1 MRNASTMSVIHYHA
15 AGVDIGAEFHVVAV
29 SPDAD
34 PEPVRTFQS
43 FTGDLQRM
51 ADWLK
56 SCGVTSIAME
66 STGVYWLP
74 AFEILEAAGFDVIL
88 VNARDAKNVPGRKT
102 DVNDAQWLQK
112 LHSFGLLR
120 ASFRPDHDIAILR
133 SYLRQRERLTEYRA
147 AHIQHMQKA
156 LMQMNVQLH
165 HAVADITG
173 VTGLSIVR
181 AIVNGERDPAVLIQY
196 RDVRCKKPPE
206 ILLRALTGNW
216 QPEHLFALEQA
227 VSLFDFYQE
236 KIRECD
242 VKIEESLHQLC
253 QSSSEPEGTLLPAR
267 HRTKQPNQLAFDVRP
282 LLWKIKGVDLTQI
295 HGFGPYLAL
304 KFIAECGTDMNRW
317 PDASHFTSWLCLS
330 PGNKISGGKVL
341 SSKTK
346 RSSSRIAAAL
356 RLAATTIG
364 RSDTALGA
372 FYRRLSSRIGKAKAV
387 TATARKLAILF
398 YNALKYGQKYTDPGA
413 NYYEERH
420 RNRVLD
426 GLKRRAKSMGYILH
440 EDPDSCI

>member
-1 MRNASTMSVIHYHA
+1 MRKASTMSVIHHHA
-15 AGVDIGAEFHVVAV
+15 AGVDTGAEFHVVAV

-34 PEPVRTFQS
+34 PGPVRTFQS

-56 SCGVTSIAME
+56 SCGVTNIAME

-74 AFEILEAAGFDVIL
+74 AFEIPEAAGFDVIL

-147 AHIQHMQKA
+147 AHIRHMQKA

-173 VTGLSIVR
+173 VTGLSIVP

-206 ILLRALTGNW
+206 ILFRALTGNW

-227 VSLFDFYQE
+227 VSLFGFYQE

-253 QSSSEPEGTLLPAR
+253 LSSPEPEGTLLPAR
-267 HRTKQPNQLAFDVRP
+267 HRTKQPNQLAFDVSP
-282 LLWKIKGVDLTQI
+282 LLWKITGVDLTQI

-304 KFIAECGTDMNRW
+304 KFIAECGTDMNCW

-372 FYRRLSSRIGKAKAV
+372 FYRRLSSRAGKAKAV

-413 NYYEERH
+413 DYYEERH
-420 RNRVLD
+420 RNWVPD

>member
-1 MRNASTMSVIHYHA
+1 MS
-15 AGVDIGAEFHVVAV
+15 
-29 SPDAD
+29 
-34 PEPVRTFQS
+34 
-43 FTGDLQRM
+43 
-51 ADWLK
+51 DWLK
-56 SCGVTSIAME
+56 TCHITTIAME

-74 AFEILEAAGFDVIL
+74 AFEILEAAGFNVIL

-120 ASFRPDHDIAILR
+120 ASFRPEHDISVLR

-165 HAVADITG
+165 HAVSDITG

-181 AIVNGERDPAVLIQY
+181 AIVSGERDPSVLIQY
-196 RDVRCKKPPE
+196 RDVRCKKTPE
-206 ILLRALTGNW
+206 VLQQALTGNW
-216 QPEHLFALEQA
+216 QPEHLFALEQSVA
-227 VSLFDFYQE
+227 FFDFYQE

-242 VKIEESLHQLC
+242 DQIETSLLQL
-253 QSSSEPEGTLLPAR
+253 STGTEEPEGVLPSAR
-267 HRTKQPNQLAFDVRP
+267 HRTKQPNQLSFDVRP
-282 LLWKIKGVDLTQI
+282 LLWKITGADLTQI

-304 KFIAECGTDMNRW
+304 KFVAECGTDMNRW

-341 SSKTK
+341 SSKTR

-398 YNALKYGQKYTDPGA
+398 YNALKYGQKYVDPGA
-413 NYYEERH
+413 DYYEERY

-426 GLKRRAKSMGYILH
+426 GLKRRAKSLGYSLQQ
-440 EDPDSCI
+440 DPELCV